1 MTASKIVAAA
11 ASGAGGGTTDVD
23 DVFSTDVYDGT
34 GSSQS
39 INNGID
45 LAGEG
50 GMVWGKGR
58 SNVDGHWMVDSERG
72 KGSNNNFKYL
82 RPESSGAEIDLS
94 SRSLSSFNNN
104 GFTFQAGDDQFNGS
118 GGIEYCTWT
127 FRKAEKFMDVVT
139 FTGSGSGIQTVNH
152 NLGVAP
158 GMMFVKKTSGTGD
171 WLVWHQNLTNTH
183 DKYVRLNLVDAEQ
196 NYDNVWGEN
205 GYSPTST
212 QFKVQHI
219 ANESGSY
226 VAYLFA
232 HNNNDG
238 EFGPDSDQDIIKC
251 GFFETSNNS
260 NRQDVDLGFEPQFVL
275 LKNITNNTSG
285 DWWLMDEIR
294 GMTGGDGNDV
304 SYLRVNSTG
313 AEADFGTDT
322 FYKYGSGFGV
332 VNNAFATNVRFVYMA
347 IRRGPLSPP
356 TAASEVFHSLA
367 YTGNGTANRK
377 ITTNFQVDTNLI
389 ISREANAP
397 PCLASRLRNGMFE
410 THTSDNTYGTLADWL
425 DWAHNDGIDLASV
438 YQYDNNN
445 GDDFVMYN
453 WKRAPKYF
461 DVTVHKS
468 NGQPQQQVPH
478 NLEVVPEMAWI
489 KAINSSNNWFI
500 YHSGL
505 TSGKNLIF
513 NSVNAETQSNANQA
527 TAFTSTY
534 WTPGDNG
541 GLSGGANNTFYMAW
555 LFATL
560 AGVTKVG
567 SYTGNGSSL
576 SDSQNI
582 DCGFSN
588 GAKFVLIKCSSHG
601 DRSWMV
607 FDSSR
612 GINAGADPF
621 VTLNSSSAENYAFNG
636 AGSEQNYTSNN
647 FDLIDP
653 YSSGF
658 TVVGGTGMVNENGK
672 SYIFYAVAA

>member
-34 GSSQS
+34 GSSFS
-39 INNGID
+39 LVNGID

-82 RPESSGAEIDLS
+82 RPENSGAEIDLS

-118 GGIEYCTWT
+118 GNEYCTWT

-158 GMMFVKKTSGTGD
+158 GMMFVKKTSGTGN

-183 DKYVRLNLVDAEQ
+183 DKYVQLNLDDAEQ
-196 NYDNVWGEN
+196 NYDNIWGEN

-238 EFGPDSDQDIIKC
+238 EFGPNGDQDIIKC

-313 AEADFGTDT
+313 AEADFGADT

-356 TAASEVFHSLA
+356 AAASEVFHSLA
-367 YTGNGTANRK
+367 YTGNGTTNRK

-389 ISREANAP
+389 ISRQSSAP

-410 THTSDNTYGTLADWL
+410 THTSSNTYASLADWL
-425 DWAHNDGIDLASV
+425 DWAHDDGIDMEGV
-438 YQYDNNN
+438 YQYNNN
-445 GDDFVMYN
+445 NNDSYVMYN
-453 WKRAPKYF
+453 WKRAPKYH

-468 NGQPQQQVPH
+468 NGQPNQQIPH

-489 KAINSSNNWFI
+489 KAISSSNNWFVH
-500 YHSGL
+500 HSGL
-505 TSGKNLIF
+505 SSGSNLIL
-513 NSVNAETQSNANQA
+513 NSSGAETQSNATTA

-541 GLSGGANNTFYMAW
+541 VLSGGGNNVYYMAW

-567 SYTGNGSSL
+567 SYTGNGSS
-576 SDSQNI
+576 QTI

-588 GAKFVLIKCSSHG
+588 GAKLIILKKFNG
-601 DRSWMV
+601 GGGWAV
-607 FDSSR
+607 IDSSR
-612 GINAGADPF
+612 GIVSGNDPVLVFNNSNAEFTGGDDVDP
-621 VTLNSSSAENYAFNG
+621 
-636 AGSEQNYTSNN
+636 
-647 FDLIDP
+647 D
-653 YSSGF
+653 SSGF
-658 TVVGGTGMVNENGK
+658 IVNHDTNSFGLNGN
-672 SYIFYAVAA
+672 SDTYIFYAVAA